1 VLERF
6 PELKV
11 VLLET
16 GASQMPWWVGRMD
29 EHFEKLPSLVPDL
42 EMKPS
47 EYFRRQVYVGCEP
60 FEDALFDWAVEML
73 GDDRL
78 VLATDMPHWDA
89 SQPAATLGPILD
101 NQRIS
106 STSKHRILG
115 QNAAG
120 LFGL

>member
-1 VLERF
+1 
-6 PELKV
+6 
-11 VLLET
+11 
-16 GASQMPWWVGRMD
+16 
-29 EHFEKLPSLVPDL
+29 
-42 EMKPS
+42 
-47 EYFRRQVYVGCEP
+47 
-60 FEDALFDWAVEML
+60 ML

-89 SQPAATLGPILD
+89 SQPAATLGPIVD

-106 STSKHRILG
+106 TTSKHRILG